1 MLGFCGVLAW
11 CSLASASGPPL
22 LLGITD
28 CGELNEHEVRR
39 LVVAEL
45 GAIPVEQQ
53 APEVTLVAVRCGG
66 LRVTIRVHDP
76 LSRKD
81 VERSFNAAPLD
92 PRARAR
98 WVALAAAELVL
109 SSWAEL
115 ELNPAPRTE
124 PEGPAPPATARDA
137 AAAAVR
143 KRAAAPAA
151 VTLASGKPAPTP
163 DLTSTG
169 RRTDGTEVEPD
180 PGRTF
185 RTVVMGSARSFL
197 EKEGFLYGGG
207 VRISE
212 ERFRYMSW
220 SADLLFE
227 AGTVSSGSVNYDIRS
242 GTLGA
247 WLMLYGRAGPR
258 ALVTGRAGVGLRVGL
273 IGSQADVGGRASNAL
288 APWGWP
294 MAALSTTVGRAFVVE
309 LSVEAGY
316 VVLPVGGAATGSSV
330 RGPWACVQLGF
341 GAGFDATALE
351 RRRSAR

>member
-1 MLGFCGVLAW
+1 MLGLGGVG
-11 CSLASASGPPL
+11 SLSAPARASGPPL
-22 LLGITD
+22 LLGVSD
-28 CGELNEHEVRR
+28 CGELDEHEVRR

-45 GAIPVEQQ
+45 GAIPVEEQ

-115 ELNPAPRTE
+115 ELNPTPRTP
-124 PEGPAPPATARDA
+124 PEGPEPPSAARSA

-163 DLTSTG
+163 DLSSPE
-169 RRTDGTEVEPD
+169 RRDRSEAEPA
-180 PGRTF
+180 PERTF
-185 RTVVMGSARSFL
+185 RTVVMGTARSFL

-207 VRISE
+207 VRVSE
-212 ERFRYMSW
+212 ERFAHMSW

-227 AGTVSSGSVNYDIRS
+227 AGTVSSGSVHYDIRS
-242 GTLGA
+242 GTVGA
-247 WLMLYGRAGPR
+247 WLMVYGRAGPSG
-258 ALVTGRAGVGLRVGL
+258 LITGRAGAGIRMGL
-273 IGSQADVGGRASNAL
+273 IGSQADTGGRASNAV

-316 VVLPVGGAATGSSV
+316 VVLPVSGVATGSSV
-330 RGPWACVQLGF
+330 RGPWASLQLGF
-341 GAGFDATALE
+341 GAGFDGTTVE
-351 RRRSAR
+351 RRRAAR